1 MDQSLLRVKYCHLSD
16 RNQLERKQSFK
27 TTKHRS
33 RRPKVAIAKLEH
45 PKGPGE
51 VAISVADDWEL
62 DALQGQDD
70 HGGLQQGEDGHLQGC
85 GVHEHRPHS
94 DVAVGANAHN
104 LHHWRLTRHHH
115 QSQVHLGAEG
125 LEVSELVAERLP
137 LLGLDLC
144 QSDKGVDNQENMEC
158 SYLLSMKMRTV

>member
-1 MDQSLLRVKYCHLSD
+1 MPLKDKMIMEGFNRVRVASGHPHPVEALHDHLH
-16 RNQLERKQSFK
+16 L
-27 TTKHRS
+27 
-33 RRPKVAIAKLEH
+33 
-45 PKGPGE
+45 
-51 VAISVADDWEL
+51 
-62 DALQGQDD
+62 
-70 HGGLQQGEDGHLQGC
+70 HLQRC

-125 LEVSELVAERLP
+125 LEVIELVAERLP